1 MATLSPWL
9 AAVVQRNRETAKVS
23 QEELADRASVHRTYI
38 SLVERAKR
46 NPSVDVLDR
55 IAVGLGTAASALLA
69 EAESGR
75 TRSHGT
81 PPKAAPRRR

>member
-9 AAVVQRNRETAKVS
+9 AGVVQRKREAAKVS

-55 IAVGLGTAASALLA
+55 IAIGLGTAASALLA